1 MSDDRSEQLLEAY
14 RATAYRADVGGTTV
28 ELRIGEPADDL
39 SDRTGGQ
46 SDIAWAFISAANPGS
61 ERLPQEV
68 NLSRHQALEAELAGR
83 GFDVFPGWGVPD
95 GDDWKPEISLLV
107 LGIDRDDAVA
117 IGRRFEQVAI
127 VCGRIGGVAELVEC
141 LEEAG

>member
-1 MSDDRSEQLLEAY
+1 MSDDRFEQLLEAY
-14 RATAYRADVGGTTV
+14 RATAYRADVDGTSV

-39 SDRTGGQ
+39 SDRTSGQ
-46 SDIAWAFISAANPGS
+46 SDIAWAFISAAKPGS
-61 ERLPQEV
+61 EQLSQEV

-107 LGIDRDDAVA
+107 LEIDREEALA
-117 IGRRFEQVAI
+117 IGRAFGQLAV
-127 VCGRIGGVAELVEC
+127 VCGQAGGVVELIEV
-141 LEEAG
+141 G

>member
-46 SDIAWAFISAANPGS
+46 SDIAWAFISAANPGA
-61 ERLPQEV
+61 EQLPQEV
-68 NLSRHQALEAELAGR
+68 NLSRHRALEA
-83 GFDVFPGWGVPD
+83 
-95 GDDWKPEISLLV
+95 
-107 LGIDRDDAVA
+107 
-117 IGRRFEQVAI
+117 
-127 VCGRIGGVAELVEC
+127 
-141 LEEAG
+141 